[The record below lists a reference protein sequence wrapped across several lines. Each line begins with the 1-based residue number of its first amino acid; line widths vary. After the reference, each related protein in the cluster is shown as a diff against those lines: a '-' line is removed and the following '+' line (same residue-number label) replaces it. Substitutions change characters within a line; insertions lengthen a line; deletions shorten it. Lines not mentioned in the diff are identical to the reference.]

1 MVSCP
6 LYGSKKGTRHMA
18 ITPIETAA
26 FLPKS
31 QEASFQRQNDVQK
44 PVHEQAVLHNDQQ
57 QKAMADANRP
67 VMMTKSEQPEY
78 RYDGSSGNGK
88 GMLYKKKNPKKEK
101 KHEHEGSDQMNSGFD
116 MRI

>member
-1 MVSCP
+1 
-6 LYGSKKGTRHMA
+6 MA

-31 QEASFQRQNDVQK
+31 QEASFQRHNDVQK
-44 PVHEQAVLHNDQQ
+44 PVNEQTVLQNNQQ
-57 QKAMADANRP
+57 QKVMTDATKTA
-67 VMMTKSEQPEY
+67 MMTKTDQPEY

-88 GMLYKKKNPKKEK
+88 GMLYKRKNGAKKEK
-101 KHEHEGSDQMNSGFD
+101 KHEHEGTDQMNSGFD

>member
-1 MVSCP
+1 
-6 LYGSKKGTRHMA
+6 MA

-44 PVHEQAVLHNDQQ
+44 PVHEQTILQNDQQ
-57 QKAMADANRP
+57 QKAMTDANRP
-67 VMMTKSEQPEY
+67 VMMAKTDQPEY

-88 GMLYKKKNPKKEK
+88 GMLYKKRNPKKEK
-101 KHEHEGSDQMNSGFD
+101 KHELEGTDQTLSGFD

>member
-1 MVSCP
+1 
-6 LYGSKKGTRHMA
+6 MA

-31 QEASFQRQNDVQK
+31 QEASFQRHNDVQK
-44 PVHEQAVLHNDQQ
+44 PVNEQTVLQNSQQ
-57 QKAMADANRP
+57 QKVMTDAAKT
-67 VMMTKSEQPEY
+67 VMMAKTDQPEY

-88 GMLYKKKNPKKEK
+88 GMLYKRKNGAKKEK
-101 KHEHEGSDQMNSGFD
+101 KHEHEGTDQMNSGFD

>member
-1 MVSCP
+1 
-6 LYGSKKGTRHMA
+6 MA

-67 VMMTKSEQPEY
+67 VMMAKTDQPEY

-101 KHEHEGSDQMNSGFD
+101 KHEHEGGDQMQSGFD

>member
-1 MVSCP
+1 
-6 LYGSKKGTRHMA
+6 MA

-31 QEASFQRQNDVQK
+31 QEASFQRQNDVQR
-44 PVHEQAVLHNDQQ
+44 PANEQAVLHNDQQ
-57 QKAMADANRP
+57 QRAMADANRP
-67 VMMTKSEQPEY
+67 VMMAKTDQPEY

-101 KHEHEGSDQMNSGFD
+101 KREHEGGDRMHSGFD